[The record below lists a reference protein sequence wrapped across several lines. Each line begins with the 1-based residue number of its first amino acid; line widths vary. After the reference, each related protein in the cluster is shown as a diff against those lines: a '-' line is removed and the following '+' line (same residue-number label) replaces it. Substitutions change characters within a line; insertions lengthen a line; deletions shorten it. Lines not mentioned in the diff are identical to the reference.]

1 MVDFASSRFPL
12 MKSYLSHIV
21 SRLDIDSGS
30 TRVGLL
36 TFTEEVGDVIS
47 LTAHSSL
54 ASLLSA
60 IWSLTEFQVV
70 TNTSAALHYVR
81 TRMLTSAA
89 GNRIGVQNTVVVVT
103 DRKSHYLT
111 ATVVSCFSASCFS
124 LAYYP

>member
-1 MVDFASSRFPL
+1 